1 MFIFKDIY
9 SKFKTQFKLETVLN
23 GVVLAMILAI
33 LIIAGLALVRPVS
46 VVHFQKIK
54 QLSEQATYP
63 YTQKMAQNLVK
74 TPDIC
79 AADYFRLM
87 HAYQREEMRVKQYPA
102 IESEDQ

>member
-9 SKFKTQFKLETVLN
+9 SKFKTQFKLEPVLN
-23 GVVLAMILAI
+23 SVMMAIIFAI
-33 LIIAGLALVRPVS
+33 LLIAGLALVRPVS
-46 VVHFQKIK
+46 VVHYQKIK

-63 YTQKMAQNLVK
+63 YAQKMAQNLINSS
-74 TPDIC
+74 DIC
-79 AADYFRLM
+79 TADYFRLM

>member
-9 SKFKTQFKLETVLN
+9 SKFKTQFKLETVFN
-23 GVVLAMILAI
+23 SVVLAMILAI

-63 YTQKMAQNLVK
+63 YTQKMAQNLMK
-74 TPDIC
+74 APDIC

-87 HAYQREEMRVKQYPA
+87 HAYKREEMRVKQYPA
-102 IESEDQ
+102 IESED

>member
-54 QLSEQATYP
+54 QLSVAPLLGEAISRIHDDESVSSLFGFE
-63 YTQKMAQNLVK
+63 K
-74 TPDIC
+74 
-79 AADYFRLM
+79 
-87 HAYQREEMRVKQYPA
+87 EMKV
-102 IESEDQ
+102 